1 MLYDDATVLRIIR
14 AARDELNWREIAT
27 TNGVKLRTAYSWVAA
42 AHAAE
47 DWENPPRL
55 LRGGRRNTKIQDV
68 HIDYLLGLLDDN
80 CYLTLVEMVDALEAR
95 FGVRVTHQT
104 VKRHVDARMYT
115 MKQTHRD
122 NNYRNLPHNKQLR
135 QDYAIKLLSYK
146 SQDLLVHEAITP
158 ELCRKC
164 ALHTVKFHAAAIQ
177 LQDMPV
183 GQ

>member
-95 FGVRVTHQT
+95 FGVRVIHQT

-135 QDYAIKLLSYK
+135 QDYVIKLLSYK
-146 SQDLLVHEAITP
+146 SQVRRYFMWTKLTLICGVHVDEGEA
-158 ELCRKC
+158 
-164 ALHTVKFHAAAIQ
+164 
-177 LQDMPV
+177 
-183 GQ
+183 